1 MKCNEN
7 VVACVFSVDFFFL
20 TVQTSDNCRLPLV
33 ETRFRSV
40 LELLPSTVAMFVLR
54 NIRKW
59 SSHRRLKRRLQLH
72 TTESFKLVRE
82 VSLTFYC
89 ALMAIMYLN
98 TIYNVNKSDI
108 VVVLAAWLV

>member
-1 MKCNEN
+1 MECNEN

-20 TVQTSDNCRLPLV
+20 AVQKSDNCRLSLV

-40 LELLPSTVAMFVLR
+40 LELLPSTVAMLVLR

-59 SSHRRLKRRLQLH
+59 SSRRRLQLH
-72 TTESFKLVRE
+72 TTEWFKLVRE